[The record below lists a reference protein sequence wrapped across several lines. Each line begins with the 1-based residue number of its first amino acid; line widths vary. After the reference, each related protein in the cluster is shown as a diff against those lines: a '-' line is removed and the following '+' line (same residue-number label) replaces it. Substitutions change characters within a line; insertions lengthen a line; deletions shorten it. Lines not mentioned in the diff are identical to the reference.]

1 MTDINDQEPGHAT
14 DQAPPTTYD
23 NWLARDFV
31 EYTDET
37 EPWDVVIVGSGYGA
51 AMAAHTWAG
60 CKDSDGK
67 ELHILMLERGRE
79 YLPGAF
85 PSSLDELPGHVR
97 ISRAGK
103 APIGRRE
110 ALFDVRLAG
119 DINAL
124 VGNGLGGGSLI
135 NGGVMVE
142 PDWKQFDS
150 RMPPQVWKDLH
161 SKWIE
166 KARQMLGAQVQ
177 ETPVR
182 WVDNAIAR
190 HPEVGSDNPL
200 QKTAALKKLTQ
211 ANLGQVQGGPTDEPA
226 AITVRLRHEDNAGQA
241 TQLTPCSLCGDCLTG
256 CNVGA
261 KLSLDTNLLVDA
273 QRRKLHIYTSASV
286 LRLQWRTGLWSLEV
300 VHTDPQVQGRRTRPV
315 TIKARKVVLAAGSLG
330 STEILL
336 RSRKG
341 RRGLRLSPRLGE
353 QFSLNGDN
361 TATIRFDDDVN
372 ALADEA
378 LPLTGAQGVSPR
390 RIGPEITHMLRWQ
403 ADGSGPV
410 FLVQEFSVAAPLR
423 GLFQEIV
430 TTRGWLERLA
440 GGDWKDH
447 AAVRPGDRDPLALDR
462 DGLQRELMVGLIG
475 HDSAS
480 GRIELPR
487 GSPGEGCIGVRW
499 PGVGND
505 PAMADAFEKLERRV
519 KDTLG
524 DSARVTPNPMWRLL
538 PTALGRVLGEGA
550 GGALTVHPLGGC
562 PMGTAPSDGV
572 VDEWGAVFNL
582 DPSGDKPWNDQDASL
597 LVLDGA
603 MVPASLGA
611 NPALTIAALSLRAAH
626 HWREQWNWT
635 AQPET
640 SHSAPEER
648 PRARALAECLS
659 PQAPKPTQVQ
669 IIERLWGRVDWLD
682 GPQGREIR
690 WVELTFAFEPKSV
703 EDLSQPLH
711 KRLTLVPQTEDGQ
724 VAASYLRIYRNRD
737 LEGRSLDALSEQERN
752 DVAEVTAPLLGHM
765 DLLKREPTL
774 AIWRSLRAFIAFGRN
789 RGFRDL
795 ARWLRNRR
803 PKAKVKPHGAQ
814 KLGDL
819 PKQAGFLKKIAHL
832 ASQAGEVRRFEYR
845 ATVGGDIKSKDEK
858 AQNYWQRA
866 LFGADVHGHK
876 RFTYACSE
884 NPWNQLLYLNL
895 QWLGRGLLPGWWW
908 PWRRSY
914 PLKLD
919 ARFLAGQGVPLLRIT
934 DQANQVR
941 ALTDLAHLG
950 LYWARLFAK
959 LQLWHLR
966 QPDPPPEGPPRRLPG
981 AVKGLPAPEITELDL
996 EPVPA
1001 PGLKKNAR
1009 GPRRAVVRLTRYRGQ
1024 PSRAGEA
1031 PKPPL
1036 VFIHGYSTSGTTFAH
1051 DAIPNPAARHFWH
1064 SGRDIW
1070 LLDLRTSAG
1079 MPTVREPWAF
1089 EDAAW
1094 ADIPVAI
1101 DHIARLVGQE
1111 RGGKP
1116 VQVDVFAH
1124 CIGAVMLSMALLK
1137 DPAEL
1142 KTDSKQPTRY
1152 PRELG
1157 RLPNTLRKVVLS
1169 QKGFYVDYTD
1179 ANILRAYLISFF
1191 KAGLQGGYS
1200 FRPSPL
1206 PRQGESVFD
1215 AFLNTLPY
1223 PPRTW
1228 KLENPCWRRTPW
1240 GATQR
1245 RMDALYERTF
1255 NIDRMPASVLE
1266 RIDDFFGPLNL
1277 ETVSQVIHIARH
1289 RQVAL
1294 GDGRHL
1300 DLNRIA
1306 LWPRSGTLILS
1317 AEDSGM
1323 VSPNTGQRM
1332 ADLFGTEGIDHRFE
1346 RVSGGHQD
1354 SLLGI
1359 EAGDLWR
1366 TVEVFLG

>member
-1 MTDINDQEPGHAT
+1 
-14 DQAPPTTYD
+14 
-23 NWLARDFV
+23 
-31 EYTDET
+31 
-37 EPWDVVIVGSGYGA
+37 
-51 AMAAHTWAG
+51 
-60 CKDSDGK
+60 
-67 ELHILMLERGRE
+67 
-79 YLPGAF
+79 
-85 PSSLDELPGHVR
+85 
-97 ISRAGK
+97 
-103 APIGRRE
+103 
-110 ALFDVRLAG
+110 
-119 DINAL
+119 
-124 VGNGLGGGSLI
+124 
-135 NGGVMVE
+135 MVE
-142 PDWKQFDS
+142 PEWDQFDF
-150 RMPPQVWKDLH
+150 RMPDQVKKELKG
-161 SKWIE
+161 KWIE
-166 KARQMLGAQVQ
+166 EARRLLGSRVNDASGQW
-177 ETPVR
+177 T
-182 WVDNAIAR
+182 DNTIDR
-190 HPEVGSDNPL
+190 HPEVVQDKPL
-200 QKTAALKKLTQ
+200 RKTGALKKLAQGQ
-211 ANLGQVQGGPTDEPA
+211 ACPHTTVPVDQPA

-261 KLSLDTNLLVDA
+261 KLSLDTNLLVGA
-273 QRRKLHIYTSASV
+273 QRRGLQIHTSASV
-286 LRLQWRTGLWSLEV
+286 LRLQWHTGLWSLEV
-300 VHTDPQVQGRRTRPV
+300 VHTDPQVQGRRTSPV
-315 TIKARKVVLAAGSLG
+315 KIKSRKVVLAAGSLG

-341 RRGLRLSPRLGE
+341 HRGLRLSPRMGE

-361 TATIRFDDDVN
+361 TATIRFDDDVK

-403 ADGSGPV
+403 ADGNGPG

-440 GGDWKDH
+440 AGDWKNH
-447 AAVRPGDRDPLALDR
+447 AALHPGERDPLALDR

-487 GSPGEGCIGVRW
+487 GSPGEGSIGVRW

-505 PAMADAFEKLERRV
+505 PAMADAFDKLERRV
-519 KDTLG
+519 NDSLG
-524 DSARVTPNPMWRLL
+524 SGAHVTPNPMWRLL
-538 PTALGRVLGEGA
+538 PKALSRVLGEGA

-562 PMGTAPSDGV
+562 PMGTAPSNGA

-582 DPSGDKPWNDQDASL
+582 APSGDERWNDQETSL

-603 MVPASLGA
+603 MVPGSLGA

-635 AQPET
+635 TQPET
-640 SHSAPEER
+640 PRSAPEER
-648 PRARALAECLS
+648 PRARALSDCLP
-659 PQAPKPTQVQ
+659 PQKPEATQVQ

-682 GPQGREIR
+682 GPHGREIR
-690 WVELTFAFEPKSV
+690 WVEVTFAFEPATV
-703 EDLSQPLH
+703 DALTQPLG
-711 KRLTLVPQTEDGQ
+711 KRLTLIPQQEHGQ
-724 VAASYLRIYRNRD
+724 FAASYLRIYRNRD
-737 LEGRSLDALSEQERN
+737 LEGRSLDALSEPERK
-752 DVAEVTAPLLGHM
+752 DIAEVTAPLQGHM

-774 AIWRSLRAFIAFGRN
+774 AFWRTLRAFVAFARN
-789 RGFRDL
+789 RGVRDL
-795 ARWLRNRR
+795 ARWLRSRR
-803 PKAKVKPHGAQ
+803 PKVKVKPPGPQ
-814 KLGDL
+814 KPVVH
-819 PKQAGFLKKIAHL
+819 PKQAGLFKAIANL

-845 ATVGGDIKSKDEK
+845 ATVGGEIKSKDK
-858 AQNYWQRA
+858 NAQDYWQQA

-876 RFTYACSE
+876 RFTYACGE

-941 ALTDLAHLG
+941 ALTDLTHLG
-950 LYWARLFAK
+950 LHWIRLFAK

-966 QPDPPPEGPPRRLPG
+966 QPDPPPEGPPQRLPG
-981 AVKGLPAPEITELDL
+981 AVEGLPAPEITELDL
-996 EPVPA
+996 EPTPA
-1001 PGLKKNAR
+1001 SGLRKVTR
-1009 GPRRAVVRLTRYRGQ
+1009 GARRAVVRLTRYRGQ
-1024 PSRAGEA
+1024 PPEAGKA
-1031 PKPPL
+1031 SKPPL
-1036 VFIHGYSTSGTTFAH
+1036 VFIHGYSASGTTFAH
-1051 DAIPNPAARHFWH
+1051 NAIQHPAARHFWH

-1079 MPTVREPWAF
+1079 MPTARDPWAF

-1111 RGGKP
+1111 RGGEP

-1142 KTDSKQPTRY
+1142 ETDPTQPTRY

-1157 RLPNTLRKVVLS
+1157 RLPTTLRKVVLS

-1223 PPRTW
+1223 PPKTW
-1228 KLENPCWRRTPW
+1228 RLENPWWRRTPW

-1277 ETVSQVIHIARH
+1277 ETVSQVIHMARH
-1289 RQVAL
+1289 RQIAL
-1294 GDGRHL
+1294 KNGLPVTLRHL
-1300 DLNRIA
+1300 RK
-1306 LWPRSGTLILS
+1306 WPSAGTLILNS
-1317 AEDSGM
+1317 TENGM
-1323 VSPNTGQRM
+1323 VSPETGARM
-1332 ADLFGTEGIDHRFE
+1332 ANVLRASGIEHRVE
-1346 RVSGGHQD
+1346 RVRGGHQD
-1354 SLLGI
+1354 MLIGRRS
-1359 EAGDLWR
+1359 EAVWR
-1366 TVEVFLG
+1366 TVEEFLDE

>member
-1 MTDINDQEPGHAT
+1 
-14 DQAPPTTYD
+14 
-23 NWLARDFV
+23 
-31 EYTDET
+31 
-37 EPWDVVIVGSGYGA
+37 
-51 AMAAHTWAG
+51 
-60 CKDSDGK
+60 
-67 ELHILMLERGRE
+67 
-79 YLPGAF
+79 
-85 PSSLDELPGHVR
+85 
-97 ISRAGK
+97 
-103 APIGRRE
+103 
-110 ALFDVRLAG
+110 
-119 DINAL
+119 
-124 VGNGLGGGSLI
+124 
-135 NGGVMVE
+135 
-142 PDWKQFDS
+142 
-150 RMPPQVWKDLH
+150 
-161 SKWIE
+161 
-166 KARQMLGAQVQ
+166 VQ
-177 ETPVR
+177 
-182 WVDNAIAR
+182 DK
-190 HPEVGSDNPL
+190 PL
-200 QKTAALKKLTQ
+200 RKTGALKKLAQGQ
-211 ANLGQVQGGPTDEPA
+211 ACPHTTVPVDQPA

-273 QRRKLHIYTSASV
+273 QRRGLQIHTSASV
-286 LRLQWRTGLWSLEV
+286 LRLQWHTGLWSLEV
-300 VHTDPQVQGRRTRPV
+300 VHTDPQVQGRRTSPV
-315 TIKARKVVLAAGSLG
+315 KIKSRKVVLAAGSLG

-341 RRGLRLSPRLGE
+341 HRGLRLSPRMGE

-361 TATIRFDDDVN
+361 TATIRFDDDVK

-403 ADGSGPV
+403 ADGNGPG

-440 GGDWKDH
+440 AGDWKNH
-447 AAVRPGDRDPLALDR
+447 AALHPGERDPLALDR

-487 GSPGEGCIGVRW
+487 GSPGEGSIGVRW

-505 PAMADAFEKLERRV
+505 PAMADAFDKLERRV
-519 KDTLG
+519 NDSLG
-524 DSARVTPNPMWRLL
+524 SGAHVTPNPMWRLL
-538 PTALGRVLGEGA
+538 PKALSRVLGEGA

-562 PMGTAPSDGV
+562 PMGTAPSNGA

-582 DPSGDKPWNDQDASL
+582 APSGDERWNDQETSL

-603 MVPASLGA
+603 MVPGSLGA

-635 AQPET
+635 TQPET
-640 SHSAPEER
+640 PRSAPEER
-648 PRARALAECLS
+648 PRARALSDCLP
-659 PQAPKPTQVQ
+659 PQKPEATQVQ
-669 IIERLWGRVDWLD
+669 IIERLWGRVEGLS
-682 GPQGREIR
+682 GPKGPEVR
-690 WVELTFAFEPKSV
+690 WVELTFGFEPATV
-703 EDLSQPLH
+703 DALTQPLH
-711 KRLTLVPQTEDGQ
+711 KRLTLIPWTEGRHVD
-724 VAASYLRIYRNRD
+724 ASYLRIFSDRD
-737 LEGRSLDALSEQERN
+737 LQGRTLDVLSEQERE
-752 DVAEVTAPLLGHM
+752 DLAEVKAPLQGYM
-765 DLLKREPTL
+765 DLLERQPTL
-774 AIWRSLRAFIAFGRN
+774 ATWRALRAFAAFVHN
-789 RGFRDL
+789 RGTRDI

-803 PKAKVKPHGAQ
+803 PKDKARPNGAEKPA
-814 KLGDL
+814 DS
-819 PKQAGFLKKIAHL
+819 PKEATIAVRIMRL
-832 ASQAGEVRRFEYR
+832 ASQAGEIRRFEYR
-845 ATVGGDIKSKDEK
+845 ATVSGDIKCHDDSAKDF
-858 AQNYWQRA
+858 WQAA
-866 LFGADVHGHK
+866 LRDSAVHGHK
-876 RFTYACSE
+876 RFTYACGE

-895 QWLGRGLLPGWWW
+895 QGLGRGLLPERRW
-908 PWRRSY
+908 PLGGRSY

-919 ARFLAGQGVPLLRIT
+919 ARFLAGQGIPLLRIT
-934 DQANQVR
+934 KQANQVR

-950 LYWARLFAK
+950 LYWARLFTK

-966 QPDPPPEGPPRRLPG
+966 QPDPPPEAPPRRLPG
-981 AVKGLPAPEITELDL
+981 AVEGLPAPEITELDL
-996 EPVPA
+996 EPAPA
-1001 PGLKKNAR
+1001 SGLRKGTR
-1009 GPRRAVVRLTRYRGQ
+1009 GARRAVVRLTRYRGQ
-1024 PSRAGEA
+1024 PSRAGEN

-1051 DAIPNPAARHFWH
+1051 NAIPNPAARHFWH

-1079 MPTVREPWAF
+1079 MPTAREPWAF

-1111 RGGKP
+1111 RGGEP

-1142 KTDSKQPTRY
+1142 ETDSKRPTRY

-1300 DLNRIA
+1300 NLNRIA

-1332 ADLFGTEGIDHRFE
+1332 ADLFGTEGIDHQFE
-1346 RVSGGHQD
+1346 RVPGGHQD

-1359 EAGDLWR
+1359 EAGNLWR